1 MCKYKHYG
9 LACQLKKGRAMVVTV
24 QPYGDNFAFV
34 IPVEDEILHTLDK
47 PYCWDSMCGCHRD
60 ETLFR
65 ETQQFVLDGTMT
77 PHEAM
82 LFIAGKTV

>member
-1 MCKYKHYG
+1 MG
-9 LACQLKKGRAMVVTV
+9 QF
-24 QPYGDNFAFV
+24 GDNFIPV
-34 IPVEDEILHTLDK
+34 ILVEDEILHTRDK
-47 PYCWDSMCGCHRD
+47 PFCWDSACRCHRD

-65 ETQQFVLDGTMT
+65 QVPQFVLDGLMT